1 MLSMMKVF
9 SGIALAASLWSQGS
23 SAGVLA
29 AETQPLPERVN
40 PVTVPAQ
47 IAFTSNQQLWMLN
60 GPDKKSKPVQVTKEG
75 ISEIIGWSSD
85 GHWLLFMKYP
95 DGDSYYTKG
104 YLWAV
109 SKDGSTSLQ
118 IDERPIVEK
127 PKWSPITNQ
136 FAYVAGAANSTNT
149 ETETSFVTAQMNEDN
164 TVSIISTVKA
174 DFVDF
179 AWMPDAKQFLV
190 SLPVEKDRPMTLSLR
205 DLAGKTVA
213 SYAIAD
219 LPKAGE
225 EIYGWAAKALQVS
238 PDGKQVAYYVQYN
251 SASLSADGVPVQL
264 FDLRQPKQKPL
275 DLGTGLAYAEWMS
288 WAPDSSQLAW
298 IDGSDRMATQNKQVK
313 VVDRQGKLTF
323 EGEKGQVE
331 SFPVW
336 TKESPHRLFFTRGLA
351 KEYHYEPEKV
361 MVPGQRIWM
370 RGKDGKAAQ
379 VTKGSEHTA
388 DTFPSPSQD
397 GEQLLF
403 VRLDAAGHGSLY
415 LDKGGEEVELI
426 RHVTGNIGY
435 YANYLPEWIEVYW
448 DK

>member
-1 MLSMMKVF
+1 MMKVF
-9 SGIALAASLWSQGS
+9 SGIALAASLWTQGS

-29 AETQPLPERVN
+29 VETQPLPERVT

-47 IAFTSNQQLWMLN
+47 IAFTSNQQLWMLD
-60 GPDKKSKPVQVTKEG
+60 GQDKNSKPVQVTKEG
-75 ISEIIGWSSD
+75 GSEIVGWSGD
-85 GHWLLFMKYP
+85 GNWLLFMKYP
-95 DGDSYYTKG
+95 EGDSNYTKG

-136 FAYVAGAANSTNT
+136 FAYVAGAGSSTEPES
-149 ETETSFVTAQMNEDN
+149 ETFFVTAQINEDN
-164 TVSIISTVKA
+164 TVSVISTVKA

-179 AWMPDAKQFLV
+179 AWMPDGKQFLV
-190 SLPVEKDRPMTLSLR
+190 SLPVEKNRPMTLSLR

-213 SYAIAD
+213 SYPIAD
-219 LPKAGE
+219 LPNAGE
-225 EIYGWAAKALQVS
+225 EIYGWAAKGLQVS

-264 FDLRQPKQKPL
+264 FDLNQPQKKPL
-275 DLGTGLAYAEWMS
+275 ELGIGLAYAEWMRWS
-288 WAPDSSQLAW
+288 PDSNQLAW

-313 VVDRQGKLTF
+313 VVDRQGKPVF
-323 EGEKGQVE
+323 EGGKGQVE

-336 TKESPHRLFFTRGLA
+336 TKESPHGLFFTRGLA

-370 RGKDGKAAQ
+370 RGADGKTDQ
-379 VTKGSEHTA
+379 VTKGSDLTA
-388 DTFPSPSQD
+388 DTFPSPSAD

-415 LDKGGEEVELI
+415 LEKEGEEVELI
-426 RHVTGNIGY
+426 RHVSGNIGY